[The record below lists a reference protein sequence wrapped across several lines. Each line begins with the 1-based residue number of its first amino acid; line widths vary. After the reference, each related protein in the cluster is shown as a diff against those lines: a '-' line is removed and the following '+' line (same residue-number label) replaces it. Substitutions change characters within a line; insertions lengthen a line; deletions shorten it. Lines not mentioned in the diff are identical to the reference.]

1 MTLDKI
7 TSLAD
12 LVFRAKTNK
21 YYKKLAIMTAE
32 WLGYTRQTT
41 YEIALNTL
49 YKVAATQ
56 GEAGCQPV
64 VNAVNN
70 LRSDLQEDL
79 EPVAVPIVDESIKK
93 EKDERLLKKKE
104 EAKENVS
111 EWILP
116 PWRMMERERHTTKPK
131 PAAEKHTK
139 FTADSAV
146 NKRRENGVGDIMFMV
161 KRLGNK
167 A

>member
-32 WLGYTRQTT
+32 WIGYTRQTT
-41 YEIALNTL
+41 YEIALNSL
-49 YKVAATQ
+49 YKVAAI

-70 LRSDLQEDL
+70 LRSDLQEDP

-93 EKDERLLKKKE
+93 EKDE
-104 EAKENVS
+104 
-111 EWILP
+111 
-116 PWRMMERERHTTKPK
+116 
-131 PAAEKHTK
+131 
-139 FTADSAV
+139 
-146 NKRRENGVGDIMFMV
+146 
-161 KRLGNK
+161 
-167 A
+167 

>member
-70 LRSDLQEDL
+70 LRSDLQEDP

-93 EKDERLLKKKE
+93 EKDE
-104 EAKENVS
+104 
-111 EWILP
+111 
-116 PWRMMERERHTTKPK
+116 
-131 PAAEKHTK
+131 
-139 FTADSAV
+139 
-146 NKRRENGVGDIMFMV
+146 
-161 KRLGNK
+161 
-167 A
+167 